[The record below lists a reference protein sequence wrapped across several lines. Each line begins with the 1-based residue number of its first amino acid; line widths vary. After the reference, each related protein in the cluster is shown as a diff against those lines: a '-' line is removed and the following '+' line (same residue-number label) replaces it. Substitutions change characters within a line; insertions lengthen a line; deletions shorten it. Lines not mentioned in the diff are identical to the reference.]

1 MTDITVS
8 QEKMRDL
15 LLRADRLHTDL
26 ALSLMSQFEELTGD
40 SIGWDPDAY
49 YTPLEIAL
57 KNIAEAV
64 GIDYSEEIVAENYRR
79 AHEEEEE

>member
-8 QEKMRDL
+8 QEKMREL

-26 ALSLMSQFEELTGD
+26 ALSLMHQFEALTGD
-40 SIGWDPDAY
+40 SLGWDPDAY

-57 KNIAEAV
+57 DNIAAAV
-64 GIDYSEEIVAENYRR
+64 GIDYREEIVAENYRR